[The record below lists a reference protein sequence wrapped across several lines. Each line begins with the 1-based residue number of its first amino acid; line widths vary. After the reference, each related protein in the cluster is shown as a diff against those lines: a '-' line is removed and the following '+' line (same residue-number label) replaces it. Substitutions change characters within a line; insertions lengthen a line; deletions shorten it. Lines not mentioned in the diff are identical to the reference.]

1 MSAFM
6 NINMIYELLEADTA
20 EDLQLKINQKLATGW
35 ELYGNLVTA
44 IKAVTS
50 EVRSGIAFDVE
61 GKIIL
66 FQAVIKNESAKE

>member
-1 MSAFM
+1 M
-6 NINMIYELLEADTA
+6 NMIYELLEADTA
-20 EDLQLKINQKLATGW
+20 KDLELKINQKLAAGW

-44 IKAVTS
+44 IKADTS
-50 EVRSGIAFDVE
+50 VVRNGIAFAVE

>member
-1 MSAFM
+1 
-6 NINMIYELLEADTA
+6 MIYELLEADTA
-20 EDLQLKINQKLATGW
+20 EDLELRINQKLAAGW

-44 IKAVTS
+44 IKADTS
-50 EVRSGIAFDVE
+50 VVRSGIAFAVE